1 MQLIGFAVIL
11 ALSIRLGP
19 LATEAQRTAQVYRVG
34 VVFVGEAT
42 PADDTPDGP
51 RTDARLSGS
60 ASRPRLRAD
69 QVIEQ

>member
-1 MQLIGFAVIL
+1 MQLIGLAVIL
-11 ALSIRLGP
+11 ALSITLGP

-42 PADDTPDGP
+42 LLMIRGRSPDRCAP
-51 RTDARLSGS
+51 FWI